1 MFMRMP
7 RMQVYLPEPL
17 YAEVK
22 SRKLRVSELLQEA
35 IRVEIRRRDLVAEGE
50 RYVAELRAEVGESDP
65 ADVAW
70 ARDLARRLARRDERA
85 AS

>member
-1 MFMRMP
+1 MRMP

-35 IRVEIRRRDLVAEGE
+35 IRVEVRRRELVAEGE
-50 RYVAELRAEVGESDP
+50 RYVAELRAEVGRPDP

>member
-1 MFMRMP
+1 MRMP

-35 IRVEIRRRDLVAEGE
+35 IRVEIRRRDLVSEGQ

>member
-1 MFMRMP
+1 MRMP

-22 SRKLRVSELLQEA
+22 SRKLPVSQLLQEA
-35 IRVEIRRRDLVAEGE
+35 IRVEIRRNDLIAAAEADA
-50 RYVAELRAEVGESDP
+50 AELFAEVGEPEP
-65 ADVAW
+65 ADIAW
-70 ARDLARRLARRDERA
+70 AEDLARRLARRDERA

>member
-1 MFMRMP
+1 MRMP

-50 RYVAELRAEVGESDP
+50 RYVAELRAEVGEPDP
-65 ADVAW
+65 AAVAW

>member
-1 MFMRMP
+1 MRMP

-35 IRVEIRRRDLVAEGE
+35 IRVEIRRRDLVAEGQ
-50 RYVAELRAEVGESDP
+50 RYVAELRAEVGEPDP

>member
-1 MFMRMP
+1 MRMP

-50 RYVAELRAEVGESDP
+50 RYVAELRAEVGEPDP
-65 ADVAW
+65 ADGAW

>member
-1 MFMRMP
+1 MRMP

-35 IRVEIRRRDLVAEGE
+35 IRVEIRRRDLVAEGQ

>member
-1 MFMRMP
+1 MRMP

-22 SRKLRVSELLQEA
+22 SRELPVSQLLQEA
-35 IRVEIRRRDLVAEGE
+35 IRVEIRRRDLIAAAEADA
-50 RYVAELRAEVGESDP
+50 AELFAEVGEPEP
-65 ADVAW
+65 ADIAW
-70 ARDLARRLARRDERA
+70 AEDLARRLARRDERA